1 MAALS
6 LAGLC
11 CFEFSLPGI
20 SAHALK
26 IKMLR
31 AQGFFLPGRKC
42 RGAQCNR
49 MGWGCRGGR
58 ERKKAVLQTKVAT
71 SLDIKGQEGAQG
83 LQSYSERGTQKPV
96 LLARGQDRG
105 RSHSAG
111 RWVTLELSP
120 AREPWTPGFLLSL
133 GISQESRGRVLVLCW
148 CEDISGGP
156 SGPVLSLSIKLQPRD
171 MFGDRTNS

>member
-1 MAALS
+1 MARLASMAALS

-26 IKMLR
+26 VKMLR

-83 LQSYSERGTQKPV
+83 LQSHSEGDTEAGATRKGT
-96 LLARGQDRG
+96 GQRPEPFCWALGHPRIIPSPRTVD
-105 RSHSAG
+105 S
-111 RWVTLELSP
+111 WVP
-120 AREPWTPGFLLSL
+120 ALPGH
-133 GISQESRGRVLVLCW
+133 
-148 CEDISGGP
+148 
-156 SGPVLSLSIKLQPRD
+156 
-171 MFGDRTNS
+171 